1 MTLMSVLAMALGL
14 SGCVSLSPDGGMAP
28 VRNIAFAEL
37 NADAVKISTQGE
49 SAAAAER
56 VAALL
61 KRPLTAG
68 AAV

>member
-1 MTLMSVLAMALGL
+1 
-14 SGCVSLSPDGGMAP
+14 MAP